1 MIILIV
7 GKGLVMRRIKKSIVS
22 IFVLSLV
29 FCLTGCNSTE
39 NTEEATEDKRIT
51 VKVDTPKISSIENSG
66 DFIGTVQSEEQVYVM
81 SKLSGDVTETF
92 FEVGD
97 YVNEGDL
104 LFTVDDTSA
113 QIQLKQANASL
124 SSANASLNTAKAG
137 VNTANANI
145 NYQTA
150 SVTESFAKSDT
161 TEKQLQLSID
171 QAEVNFR
178 NNEINIGTLD
188 NTLTN
193 LKDKLND
200 VNDGIDALKPQLE
213 GAKAEYAAALS
224 DAQSNPTDQAKQEA
238 ANAKKSILD
247 TYSSNLSS
255 LESSK
260 DSLESSIK
268 QTEASISTA
277 KNSNCLIVE
286 QADIA
291 RDQKSDYQNY
301 TRATIGNGGLA
312 SLAQA
317 QAGVVQAEAGVV
329 QSKAGIT
336 QAQAAVDAAK
346 LQLDYANVTAPV
358 SGIITSKGVTKNNM
372 TSTGSVAYT
381 IMSDGS
387 KFVVFYVSEDIM
399 RELQVGQ
406 SITVE
411 KNNEELEA
419 VITENPQVADANTGL
434 FMVKARVNG
443 NEDLVSGIKVKLNM
457 TTKHADNVMTLPIDA
472 VYHESEKSF
481 VYTYVNGK
489 ANKVYVETGLYD
501 DENSYAKLIQY
512 LKDSSKFPRNTY
524 VCAVDDINKTFENM
538 GDYYEQLLEKQERE
552 EGLCLTT
559 VGDIMDEYTNG
570 L

>member
-1 MIILIV
+1 
-7 GKGLVMRRIKKSIVS
+7 MRRIKKSIVS
-22 IFVLSLV
+22 ILVLSLV

-137 VNTANANI
+137 VNTANANV

-150 SVTESFAKSDT
+150 SVTENFAKSDT

-224 DAQSNPTDQAKQEA
+224 DAQSNPTDPAKQEA

-501 DENSYAKLIQY
+501 DEKIEIISGITTDDQVITTWSSQLRNGSEVKVENSVSMNNSQ
-512 LKDSSKFPRNTY
+512 S
-524 VCAVDDINKTFENM
+524 DDIKV
-538 GDYYEQLLEKQERE
+538 ER
-552 EGLCLTT
+552 
-559 VGDIMDEYTNG
+559 N
-570 L
+570 

>member
-1 MIILIV
+1 
-7 GKGLVMRRIKKSIVS
+7 MRRIKKSIVS

-137 VNTANANI
+137 VNTANANV

-213 GAKAEYAAALS
+213 GAKAEYAAALAN
-224 DAQSNPTDQAKQEA
+224 AQADPNNTTVQEV
-238 ANAKKSILD
+238 ANAKKSILN
-247 TYSSNLSS
+247 TYSSNLSE
-255 LESSK
+255 LEASK
-260 DSLESSIK
+260 QSIESSIK

-501 DENSYAKLIQY
+501 DEKIEIISGITTDDQVITTWSSQLRNGSEVKVENSVSMNNSQ
-512 LKDSSKFPRNTY
+512 S
-524 VCAVDDINKTFENM
+524 DDIKV
-538 GDYYEQLLEKQERE
+538 ER
-552 EGLCLTT
+552 
-559 VGDIMDEYTNG
+559 N
-570 L
+570 

>member
-1 MIILIV
+1 
-7 GKGLVMRRIKKSIVS
+7 MRRIKKSIVS

-137 VNTANANI
+137 VNTANANV

-150 SVTESFAKSDT
+150 SVTENFAKSDT

-224 DAQSNPTDQAKQEA
+224 AAQSDPSNIAKQEA

-501 DENSYAKLIQY
+501 DEKIEIISGITTDDQVITTWSSQLRNGSEVKVENSVSMNNSQ
-512 LKDSSKFPRNTY
+512 S
-524 VCAVDDINKTFENM
+524 DDIKV
-538 GDYYEQLLEKQERE
+538 ER
-552 EGLCLTT
+552 
-559 VGDIMDEYTNG
+559 N
-570 L
+570 

>member
-1 MIILIV
+1 
-7 GKGLVMRRIKKSIVS
+7 MRRIKKSIVS
-22 IFVLSLV
+22 IFVLSLI

-193 LKDKLND
+193 LKDQLND

-224 DAQSNPTDQAKQEA
+224 DAQSNPTDIAKQEA

-501 DENSYAKLIQY
+501 DEKIEIISGITTDDQVITTWSSQLRNGSEVKVENSVSMNNSQ
-512 LKDSSKFPRNTY
+512 S
-524 VCAVDDINKTFENM
+524 DDIKV
-538 GDYYEQLLEKQERE
+538 ER
-552 EGLCLTT
+552 
-559 VGDIMDEYTNG
+559 N
-570 L
+570 

>member
-1 MIILIV
+1 
-7 GKGLVMRRIKKSIVS
+7 MRRIKKSIVS

-213 GAKAEYAAALS
+213 VAKAEYAAALS
-224 DAQSNPTDQAKQEA
+224 DAQSNPIDQAKQEA

-501 DENSYAKLIQY
+501 DEKIEIISGITTDDQVITTWSSQLRNGSEVKVENSVSMNNSQ
-512 LKDSSKFPRNTY
+512 S
-524 VCAVDDINKTFENM
+524 DDIKV
-538 GDYYEQLLEKQERE
+538 ER
-552 EGLCLTT
+552 
-559 VGDIMDEYTNG
+559 N
-570 L
+570 

>member
-1 MIILIV
+1 
-7 GKGLVMRRIKKSIVS
+7 MRRIKKSIVS

-213 GAKAEYAAALS
+213 GAKAEYAAALAN
-224 DAQSNPTDQAKQEA
+224 AQADPNNTTVQEV
-238 ANAKKSILD
+238 ANAKKSILN
-247 TYSSNLSS
+247 TYSSNLSE
-255 LESSK
+255 LEASK
-260 DSLESSIK
+260 QSIESSIK

-501 DENSYAKLIQY
+501 DEKIEIISGITTDDQVITTWSSQLRNGSEVKVENSVSMNNSQ
-512 LKDSSKFPRNTY
+512 S
-524 VCAVDDINKTFENM
+524 DDIKV
-538 GDYYEQLLEKQERE
+538 ER
-552 EGLCLTT
+552 
-559 VGDIMDEYTNG
+559 N
-570 L
+570 

>member
-1 MIILIV
+1 
-7 GKGLVMRRIKKSIVS
+7 MRRIKKSIVS

-224 DAQSNPTDQAKQEA
+224 DAQSDPTDQAKQEA

-501 DENSYAKLIQY
+501 DEKIEIISGITTDDQVITTWSSQLRNGSEVKVENSVSMNNSQ
-512 LKDSSKFPRNTY
+512 S
-524 VCAVDDINKTFENM
+524 DDIKV
-538 GDYYEQLLEKQERE
+538 ER
-552 EGLCLTT
+552 
-559 VGDIMDEYTNG
+559 N
-570 L
+570 

>member
-224 DAQSNPTDQAKQEA
+224 AAQSNPTDIAKQEA

-501 DENSYAKLIQY
+501 DEKIEIISGITTDDQVITTWSSQLRNGSEVKVENSVSMNNSQ
-512 LKDSSKFPRNTY
+512 S
-524 VCAVDDINKTFENM
+524 DDIKV
-538 GDYYEQLLEKQERE
+538 ER
-552 EGLCLTT
+552 
-559 VGDIMDEYTNG
+559 N
-570 L
+570 

>member
-1 MIILIV
+1 
-7 GKGLVMRRIKKSIVS
+7 MRRIKKSIVS

-213 GAKAEYAAALS
+213 GAKAEYAAALAN
-224 DAQSNPTDQAKQEA
+224 AQADPNNKTFQEA

-501 DENSYAKLIQY
+501 DEKIEIISGITTDDQVITTWSSQLRNGSEVKVENSVSMNNSQ
-512 LKDSSKFPRNTY
+512 S
-524 VCAVDDINKTFENM
+524 DDIKV
-538 GDYYEQLLEKQERE
+538 ER
-552 EGLCLTT
+552 
-559 VGDIMDEYTNG
+559 N
-570 L
+570 

>member
-224 DAQSNPTDQAKQEA
+224 DAQSNLTDPAKQEA

-501 DENSYAKLIQY
+501 DEKIEIISGITTDDQVITTWSSQLRNGSEVKVENSVSMNNSQ
-512 LKDSSKFPRNTY
+512 S
-524 VCAVDDINKTFENM
+524 DDIKV
-538 GDYYEQLLEKQERE
+538 ER
-552 EGLCLTT
+552 
-559 VGDIMDEYTNG
+559 N
-570 L
+570 

>member
-1 MIILIV
+1 
-7 GKGLVMRRIKKSIVS
+7 MRRIKKSIVS

-213 GAKAEYAAALS
+213 GAKAEYAAALAN
-224 DAQSNPTDQAKQEA
+224 AQADPNNTTVQEV
-238 ANAKKSILD
+238 ANAKKSILN
-247 TYSSNLSS
+247 TYSSNLSE
-255 LESSK
+255 LEASK
-260 DSLESSIK
+260 QSIESSIK

-312 SLAQA
+312 SLA
-317 QAGVVQAEAGVV
+317 
-329 QSKAGIT
+329 

-501 DENSYAKLIQY
+501 DEKIEIISGITTDDQVITTWSSQLRNGSEVKVENSVSMNNSQ
-512 LKDSSKFPRNTY
+512 S
-524 VCAVDDINKTFENM
+524 DDIKV
-538 GDYYEQLLEKQERE
+538 ER
-552 EGLCLTT
+552 
-559 VGDIMDEYTNG
+559 N
-570 L
+570 

>member
-66 DFIGTVQSEEQVYVM
+66 DFIGTVQSEEHVYVM

-224 DAQSNPTDQAKQEA
+224 DAQSNPTVQAKQEA

-312 SLAQA
+312 ALAQA

-501 DENSYAKLIQY
+501 DEKIEIISGITTDDQVITTWSSQLRNGSEVKVENSVSMNNSQ
-512 LKDSSKFPRNTY
+512 S
-524 VCAVDDINKTFENM
+524 DDIKV
-538 GDYYEQLLEKQERE
+538 ER
-552 EGLCLTT
+552 
-559 VGDIMDEYTNG
+559 N
-570 L
+570 

>member
-213 GAKAEYAAALS
+213 GAKAEYAAALAN
-224 DAQSNPTDQAKQEA
+224 AQADPNDTTFQEV
-238 ANAKKSILD
+238 ANAKKSILN
-247 TYSSNLSS
+247 TYSSNLSE
-255 LESSK
+255 LEASK
-260 DSLESSIK
+260 QSIESSIK

-501 DENSYAKLIQY
+501 DEKIEIISGITTDDQVITTWSSQLRNGSEVKVENSVSMNNSQ
-512 LKDSSKFPRNTY
+512 S
-524 VCAVDDINKTFENM
+524 DDIKV
-538 GDYYEQLLEKQERE
+538 ER
-552 EGLCLTT
+552 
-559 VGDIMDEYTNG
+559 N
-570 L
+570 

>member
-1 MIILIV
+1 
-7 GKGLVMRRIKKSIVS
+7 MRRIKKSIVS

-224 DAQSNPTDQAKQEA
+224 AAQSDPSDKAKQEA

-501 DENSYAKLIQY
+501 DEKIEIISGITTDDQVITTWSSQLRNGSEVKVENSVSMNNSQ
-512 LKDSSKFPRNTY
+512 S
-524 VCAVDDINKTFENM
+524 DDIKV
-538 GDYYEQLLEKQERE
+538 ER
-552 EGLCLTT
+552 
-559 VGDIMDEYTNG
+559 N
-570 L
+570 

>member
-1 MIILIV
+1 
-7 GKGLVMRRIKKSIVS
+7 MRRIKKSIVS

-150 SVTESFAKSDT
+150 SVTENFAKSDT

-224 DAQSNPTDQAKQEA
+224 DAQSKPTDQAKQEA

-501 DENSYAKLIQY
+501 DEKIEIISGITTDDQVITTWSSQLRNGSEVKVENSVSMNNSQ
-512 LKDSSKFPRNTY
+512 S
-524 VCAVDDINKTFENM
+524 DDIKV
-538 GDYYEQLLEKQERE
+538 ER
-552 EGLCLTT
+552 
-559 VGDIMDEYTNG
+559 N
-570 L
+570 

>member
-1 MIILIV
+1 
-7 GKGLVMRRIKKSIVS
+7 MRRIKKSIVS

-224 DAQSNPTDQAKQEA
+224 DAQSNPTVIAKQEA

-501 DENSYAKLIQY
+501 DEKIEIISGITTDDQVITTWSSQLRNGSEVKVENSVSMNNSQ
-512 LKDSSKFPRNTY
+512 S
-524 VCAVDDINKTFENM
+524 DDIKV
-538 GDYYEQLLEKQERE
+538 ER
-552 EGLCLTT
+552 
-559 VGDIMDEYTNG
+559 N
-570 L
+570 

>member
-1 MIILIV
+1 
-7 GKGLVMRRIKKSIVS
+7 MRRIKKSIVS

-224 DAQSNPTDQAKQEA
+224 DAQSNPIDQAKQEA

-387 KFVVFYVSEDIM
+387 KFIVFYVSEDIM

-501 DENSYAKLIQY
+501 DEKIEIISGITTDDQVITTWSSQLRNGSEVKVENSVSMNNSQ
-512 LKDSSKFPRNTY
+512 S
-524 VCAVDDINKTFENM
+524 DDIKV
-538 GDYYEQLLEKQERE
+538 ER
-552 EGLCLTT
+552 
-559 VGDIMDEYTNG
+559 N
-570 L
+570 

>member
-1 MIILIV
+1 
-7 GKGLVMRRIKKSIVS
+7 MRRIKKSIVS

-124 SSANASLNTAKAG
+124 SFANASLNTAKAG

-224 DAQSNPTDQAKQEA
+224 DAQSNPTDQAKQEV
-238 ANAKKSILD
+238 NAKKSILD

-501 DENSYAKLIQY
+501 DEKIEIISGITTDDQVITTWSSQLRNGSEVKVENSVSMNNSQ
-512 LKDSSKFPRNTY
+512 S
-524 VCAVDDINKTFENM
+524 DDIKV
-538 GDYYEQLLEKQERE
+538 ER
-552 EGLCLTT
+552 
-559 VGDIMDEYTNG
+559 N
-570 L
+570 

>member
-1 MIILIV
+1 
-7 GKGLVMRRIKKSIVS
+7 MRRIKKSIVS

-150 SVTESFAKSDT
+150 SVTENFAKSDT
-161 TEKQLQLSID
+161 TEKQLQLSIE

-224 DAQSNPTDQAKQEA
+224 DAQSNPTDKAKQEA

-501 DENSYAKLIQY
+501 DEKIEIISGITTDDQVITTWSSQLRNGSEVKVENSVSMNNSQ
-512 LKDSSKFPRNTY
+512 S
-524 VCAVDDINKTFENM
+524 DDIKV
-538 GDYYEQLLEKQERE
+538 ER
-552 EGLCLTT
+552 
-559 VGDIMDEYTNG
+559 N
-570 L
+570 

>member
-213 GAKAEYAAALS
+213 GAKAEYVAALAN
-224 DAQSNPTDQAKQEA
+224 AQADPNNTTFQEV
-238 ANAKKSILD
+238 ANAKKSILN
-247 TYSSNLSS
+247 TYSSNLSE
-255 LESSK
+255 LEASK
-260 DSLESSIK
+260 QSIESSIK

-501 DENSYAKLIQY
+501 DEKIEIISGITTDDQVITTWSSQLRNGSEVKVENSVSMNNSQ
-512 LKDSSKFPRNTY
+512 S
-524 VCAVDDINKTFENM
+524 DDIKV
-538 GDYYEQLLEKQERE
+538 ER
-552 EGLCLTT
+552 
-559 VGDIMDEYTNG
+559 N
-570 L
+570 

>member
-1 MIILIV
+1 
-7 GKGLVMRRIKKSIVS
+7 MRRIKKSIVS

-224 DAQSNPTDQAKQEA
+224 DAQSNPTDQAKQEV
-238 ANAKKSILD
+238 NAKKSILD

-387 KFVVFYVSEDIM
+387 KFVVFYGSEDIM
-399 RELQVGQ
+399 REVQVGQ

-501 DENSYAKLIQY
+501 DEKIEIISGITTDDQVITTWSSQLRNGSEVKVENSVSMNNSQ
-512 LKDSSKFPRNTY
+512 S
-524 VCAVDDINKTFENM
+524 DDIKV
-538 GDYYEQLLEKQERE
+538 ER
-552 EGLCLTT
+552 
-559 VGDIMDEYTNG
+559 N
-570 L
+570 

>member
-224 DAQSNPTDQAKQEA
+224 DAQSNPADQAKQEA

-501 DENSYAKLIQY
+501 DEKIEIISGITTDDQVITTWSSQLRNGSEVKVENSVSMNNSQ
-512 LKDSSKFPRNTY
+512 S
-524 VCAVDDINKTFENM
+524 DDIKV
-538 GDYYEQLLEKQERE
+538 ER
-552 EGLCLTT
+552 
-559 VGDIMDEYTNG
+559 N
-570 L
+570 

>member
-213 GAKAEYAAALS
+213 GAKAEYAVALS

-501 DENSYAKLIQY
+501 DEKIEIISGITTDDQVITTWSSQLRNGSEVKVENSVSMNNSQ
-512 LKDSSKFPRNTY
+512 S
-524 VCAVDDINKTFENM
+524 DDIKV
-538 GDYYEQLLEKQERE
+538 ER
-552 EGLCLTT
+552 
-559 VGDIMDEYTNG
+559 N
-570 L
+570 

>member
-1 MIILIV
+1 
-7 GKGLVMRRIKKSIVS
+7 MRRIKKSIVS

-161 TEKQLQLSID
+161 TEKQLQLSIE

-224 DAQSNPTDQAKQEA
+224 DAQSNPIDQAKQEA

-501 DENSYAKLIQY
+501 DEKIEIISGITTDDQVITTWSSQLRNGSEVKVENSVSMNNSQ
-512 LKDSSKFPRNTY
+512 S
-524 VCAVDDINKTFENM
+524 DDIKV
-538 GDYYEQLLEKQERE
+538 ER
-552 EGLCLTT
+552 
-559 VGDIMDEYTNG
+559 N
-570 L
+570 

>member
-1 MIILIV
+1 
-7 GKGLVMRRIKKSIVS
+7 MRRIKKSIVS

-137 VNTANANI
+137 VNTANANV

-150 SVTESFAKSDT
+150 SVTENFAKSDT

-224 DAQSNPTDQAKQEA
+224 DAQSNPIDQAKQEA

-501 DENSYAKLIQY
+501 DEKIEIISGITTDDQVITTWSSQLRNGSEVKVENSVSMNNSQ
-512 LKDSSKFPRNTY
+512 S
-524 VCAVDDINKTFENM
+524 DDIKV
-538 GDYYEQLLEKQERE
+538 ER
-552 EGLCLTT
+552 
-559 VGDIMDEYTNG
+559 N
-570 L
+570 

>member
-1 MIILIV
+1 
-7 GKGLVMRRIKKSIVS
+7 MRRIKKSIVS

-224 DAQSNPTDQAKQEA
+224 DAQSNPIDQAKQEA

-277 KNSNCLIVE
+277 KYSNCLIVE

-501 DENSYAKLIQY
+501 DEKIEIISGITTDDQVITTWSSQLRNGSEVKVENSVSMNNSQ
-512 LKDSSKFPRNTY
+512 S
-524 VCAVDDINKTFENM
+524 DDIKV
-538 GDYYEQLLEKQERE
+538 ER
-552 EGLCLTT
+552 
-559 VGDIMDEYTNG
+559 N
-570 L
+570 

>member
-1 MIILIV
+1 
-7 GKGLVMRRIKKSIVS
+7 MRRIKKSIVS

-224 DAQSNPTDQAKQEA
+224 DAQSNPIDQAKQEA

-419 VITENPQVADANTGL
+419 VITENPQVTDANTGL

-501 DENSYAKLIQY
+501 DEKIEIISGITTDDQVITTWSSQLRNGSEVKVENSVSMNNSQ
-512 LKDSSKFPRNTY
+512 S
-524 VCAVDDINKTFENM
+524 DDIKV
-538 GDYYEQLLEKQERE
+538 ER
-552 EGLCLTT
+552 
-559 VGDIMDEYTNG
+559 N
-570 L
+570 

>member
-1 MIILIV
+1 
-7 GKGLVMRRIKKSIVS
+7 MRRIEKSIVS

-501 DENSYAKLIQY
+501 DEKIEIISGITTDDQVITTWSSQLRNGSEVKVENSVSMNNSQ
-512 LKDSSKFPRNTY
+512 S
-524 VCAVDDINKTFENM
+524 DDIKV
-538 GDYYEQLLEKQERE
+538 ER
-552 EGLCLTT
+552 
-559 VGDIMDEYTNG
+559 N
-570 L
+570 

>member
-1 MIILIV
+1 
-7 GKGLVMRRIKKSIVS
+7 MRRIKKSIVS

-224 DAQSNPTDQAKQEA
+224 DAQSNPTDQAKQEV
-238 ANAKKSILD
+238 NAKKSILD

-387 KFVVFYVSEDIM
+387 KFVVFYVSEEIM

-501 DENSYAKLIQY
+501 DEKIEIISGITTDDQVITTWSSQLRNGSEVKVENSVSMNNSQ
-512 LKDSSKFPRNTY
+512 S
-524 VCAVDDINKTFENM
+524 DDIKV
-538 GDYYEQLLEKQERE
+538 ER
-552 EGLCLTT
+552 
-559 VGDIMDEYTNG
+559 N
-570 L
+570 

>member
-1 MIILIV
+1 
-7 GKGLVMRRIKKSIVS
+7 MRRIKKSIVS

-224 DAQSNPTDQAKQEA
+224 AAQSAPSDIAKQEA

-501 DENSYAKLIQY
+501 DEKIEIISGITTDDQVITTWSSQLRNGSEVKVENSVSMNNSQ
-512 LKDSSKFPRNTY
+512 S
-524 VCAVDDINKTFENM
+524 DDIKV
-538 GDYYEQLLEKQERE
+538 ER
-552 EGLCLTT
+552 
-559 VGDIMDEYTNG
+559 N
-570 L
+570 

>member
-22 IFVLSLV
+22 IFVLCLV

-213 GAKAEYAAALS
+213 GAKAEYAAALAN
-224 DAQSNPTDQAKQEA
+224 AQADPNNKTFQEV
-238 ANAKKSILD
+238 ANAKKSILN
-247 TYSSNLSS
+247 TYSSNLSE
-255 LESSK
+255 LEASK
-260 DSLESSIK
+260 QSIENSIK

-501 DENSYAKLIQY
+501 DEKIEIISGITTDDQVITTWSSQLRNGSEVKVENSVSMNNSQ
-512 LKDSSKFPRNTY
+512 S
-524 VCAVDDINKTFENM
+524 DDIKV
-538 GDYYEQLLEKQERE
+538 ER
-552 EGLCLTT
+552 
-559 VGDIMDEYTNG
+559 N
-570 L
+570 

>member
-1 MIILIV
+1 
-7 GKGLVMRRIKKSIVS
+7 MRRIKKSIVS

-224 DAQSNPTDQAKQEA
+224 DAQSNPIDQTKQEA

-501 DENSYAKLIQY
+501 DEKIEIISGITTDDQVITTWSSQLRNGSEVKVENSVSMNNSQ
-512 LKDSSKFPRNTY
+512 S
-524 VCAVDDINKTFENM
+524 DDIKV
-538 GDYYEQLLEKQERE
+538 ER
-552 EGLCLTT
+552 
-559 VGDIMDEYTNG
+559 N
-570 L
+570 

>member
-1 MIILIV
+1 
-7 GKGLVMRRIKKSIVS
+7 MRRIKKSIVS
-22 IFVLSLV
+22 IFVLCLV

-39 NTEEATEDKRIT
+39 NTEEAAEDKRIT

-213 GAKAEYAAALS
+213 GAKAEYAAALAN
-224 DAQSNPTDQAKQEA
+224 AQANPNNTTFQEV
-238 ANAKKSILD
+238 ANAKKSILN
-247 TYSSNLSS
+247 TYSSNLSE
-255 LESSK
+255 LEASK
-260 DSLESSIK
+260 QSIESSIK

-501 DENSYAKLIQY
+501 DEKIEIISGITTDDQVITTWSSQLRNGSEVKVENSVSMNNSQ
-512 LKDSSKFPRNTY
+512 S
-524 VCAVDDINKTFENM
+524 DDIKV
-538 GDYYEQLLEKQERE
+538 ER
-552 EGLCLTT
+552 
-559 VGDIMDEYTNG
+559 N
-570 L
+570 

>member
-1 MIILIV
+1 
-7 GKGLVMRRIKKSIVS
+7 MRRIKKSIVS

-66 DFIGTVQSEEQVYVM
+66 DFIGKVQSEEQVYVM

-97 YVNEGDL
+97 YVNEGDF

-213 GAKAEYAAALS
+213 GAKAEYAAALAN
-224 DAQSNPTDQAKQEA
+224 AQADPNNTTVQEV
-238 ANAKKSILD
+238 ANAKKSILN
-247 TYSSNLSS
+247 TYSSNLSE
-255 LESSK
+255 LEASK
-260 DSLESSIK
+260 QSIESSIK

-501 DENSYAKLIQY
+501 DEKIEIISGITTDDQVITTWSSQLRNGSEVKVENSVSMNNSQ
-512 LKDSSKFPRNTY
+512 S
-524 VCAVDDINKTFENM
+524 DDIKV
-538 GDYYEQLLEKQERE
+538 ER
-552 EGLCLTT
+552 
-559 VGDIMDEYTNG
+559 N
-570 L
+570 

>member
-1 MIILIV
+1 
-7 GKGLVMRRIKKSIVS
+7 MRRIKKSIVS

-224 DAQSNPTDQAKQEA
+224 DAQSNATDPAKQEA

-501 DENSYAKLIQY
+501 DEKIEIISGITTDDQVITTWSSQLRNGSEVKVENSVSMNNSQ
-512 LKDSSKFPRNTY
+512 S
-524 VCAVDDINKTFENM
+524 DDIKV
-538 GDYYEQLLEKQERE
+538 ER
-552 EGLCLTT
+552 
-559 VGDIMDEYTNG
+559 N
-570 L
+570 

>member
-224 DAQSNPTDQAKQEA
+224 DAQSNPTVQAKQEA

-501 DENSYAKLIQY
+501 DEKIEIISGITTDDQVITTWSSQLRNGSEVKVENSVSMNNSQ
-512 LKDSSKFPRNTY
+512 S
-524 VCAVDDINKTFENM
+524 DDIKV
-538 GDYYEQLLEKQERE
+538 ER
-552 EGLCLTT
+552 
-559 VGDIMDEYTNG
+559 N
-570 L
+570 

>member
-1 MIILIV
+1 
-7 GKGLVMRRIKKSIVS
+7 MRRIKKSIVS

-224 DAQSNPTDQAKQEA
+224 DAQSNPIDQAKQEA

-419 VITENPQVADANTGL
+419 VITENPQVADDNTGL

-501 DENSYAKLIQY
+501 DEKIEIISGITTDDQVITTWSSQLRNGSEVKVENSVSMNNSQ
-512 LKDSSKFPRNTY
+512 S
-524 VCAVDDINKTFENM
+524 DDIKV
-538 GDYYEQLLEKQERE
+538 ER
-552 EGLCLTT
+552 
-559 VGDIMDEYTNG
+559 N
-570 L
+570 